1 MAREEA
7 IAPSTAT
14 AAAAKNNEQ
23 RIRRNRDG
31 VNVRF
36 GCVVIDLLV
45 YPMSASEQEN
55 SSKILEEIFP
65 RVIQQAASVQQ
76 ANGKEGNK
84 QET

>member
-7 IAPSTAT
+7 IAPSAAR

-31 VNVRF
+31 VNARF

-55 SSKILEEIFP
+55 SFKFLKKDFP
-65 RVIQQAASVQQ
+65 RVMQQAASVRE
-76 ANGKEGNK
+76 A
-84 QET
+84 

>member
-7 IAPSTAT
+7 IAPSAAT

-36 GCVVIDLLV
+36 WCVVIDLLL
-45 YPMSASEQEN
+45 YPPPASEPRKFFQ
-55 SSKILEEIFP
+55 ILEGIFSAMM
-65 RVIQQAASVQQ
+65 QQAASVRH
-76 ANGKEGNK
+76 A
-84 QET
+84 